1 MSPTCSSD
9 CATCIATQSV
19 SDSGSEEHDDRVV
32 VPAVA
37 RSVEPA
43 AVVDRLTGIGE
54 AVFRDLEGLC
64 AAVLTAFDTPSGRRP
79 GNRELGIEHR
89 VARLLQE
96 AGDGVVG
103 AGFVAAPGALRDV
116 SHWLEWWTAGGPRG
130 RRWTERLVV
139 QVDAAADDF
148 RDYTTLPW
156 FRVPERTGARHLTGP
171 YVDYL
176 CTDEYTLTFTA
187 PVLHGGRFLGVV
199 GADVVVRW
207 VEDQLR
213 DQLLA
218 VTMPVT
224 VVNAA
229 GRVLTSTVAS
239 VTTGDLV
246 REVPARWDVAEE
258 APGGRLLR
266 CPELPLGLLVHPA

>member
-1 MSPTCSSD
+1 M
-9 CATCIATQSV
+9 
-19 SDSGSEEHDDRVV
+19 
-32 VPAVA
+32 VPVVA
-37 RSVEPA
+37 RSVEPE
-43 AVVDRLTGIGE
+43 AVVDRLTAIGE
-54 AVFRDLEGLC
+54 AVFRDLEDLY
-64 AAVLTAFDTPSGRRP
+64 AAVLPAFTAPAGRRP
-79 GNRELGIEHR
+79 GIRELGIEHR
-89 VARLLQE
+89 VATLLRG
-96 AGDGVVG
+96 AGAGLVG

-156 FRVPERTGARHLTGP
+156 FRVPERTGRRHLTGP

-187 PVLHGGRFLGVV
+187 PVQHRGTFLGVV

-207 VEDQLR
+207 VEDLLR
-213 DQLLA
+213 EPLLA
-218 VTMPVT
+218 VAAPVT

-239 VTTGDLV
+239 LTAGDLV
-246 REVPARWDVAEE
+246 RDVPARWDGGDE
-258 APGGRLLR
+258 ASGGRLLR
-266 CPELPLGLLVHPA
+266 CAGLPLGLLVHPA

>member
-1 MSPTCSSD
+1 MP
-9 CATCIATQSV
+9 V
-19 SDSGSEEHDDRVV
+19 
-32 VPAVA
+32 VA
-37 RSVEPA
+37 RSVESD
-43 AVVDRLTGIGE
+43 AVLDQLSGIGE
-54 AVFRDLEGLC
+54 AVFGDLEDLC
-64 AAVLTAFDTPSGRRP
+64 AAVLPAFTGSTGRRP
-79 GNRELGIEHR
+79 GSRELGIEHR
-89 VARLLQE
+89 VTRLLRD

-103 AGFVAAPGALRDV
+103 AGFVAAPGALCDV
-116 SHWLEWWTAGGPRG
+116 SHWLEWWTAGGPCG

-187 PVLHGGRFLGVV
+187 PVQHGGRFLGVV

-207 VEDQLR
+207 VEDRLR
-213 DQLLA
+213 EPLRALDA
-218 VTMPVT
+218 PVT

-239 VTTGDLV
+239 LTTGDLV
-246 REVPARWDVAEE
+246 REVPAWWSGGAH

-266 CPELPLGLLVHPA
+266 CPGLPLGLLVHPA

>member
-1 MSPTCSSD
+1 VTCSPG

-19 SDSGSEEHDDRVV
+19 PDDRSEGQNAHVV
-32 VPAVA
+32 VPVVA
-37 RSVEPA
+37 QSVEPE
-43 AVVDRLTGIGE
+43 AVVDRLTEIGE
-54 AVFRDLEGLC
+54 AVFRDLEDLC
-64 AAVLTAFDTPSGRRP
+64 AAVLPAFTASTGRRP
-79 GNRELGIEHR
+79 GCRELGIEQL
-89 VARLLQE
+89 VAQQLRE

-139 QVDAAADDF
+139 QVDATADDF

-156 FRVPERTGARHLTGP
+156 FRVPERTGQRHLTGP

-187 PVLHGGRFLGVV
+187 PVQDRGRFLGVV

-207 VEDQLR
+207 VEDRLR
-213 DQLLA
+213 GPLLA
-218 VTMPVT
+218 LDAPVT
-224 VVNAA
+224 VVNAS

-239 VTTGDLV
+239 LTTGDLV
-246 REVPARWDVAEE
+246 REVPAWWSADV
-258 APGGRLLR
+258 PGGRLLR
-266 CPELPLGLLVHPA
+266 CAGLPLGLLVHPV